1 MSSGRPRDLTE
12 EAPHEVEI
20 AVEAEEDLSLKAAIR
35 RRTEA
40 LKAGD
45 VGSLPVIVGM
55 VLITIFFTA
64 KSSVFFTSV
73 NFDNLIPQMATVT
86 VIAMGVVFVLLIG
99 EIDLSIGYLSG
110 LCAVTVAELQLS
122 GSSHE
127 YPWYVAIGGALL
139 LGAAIGAV
147 QGSIVAFLGVPSF
160 VVTLAGLLAWN
171 GLIIQALGTQG
182 VIGIQAQPIND
193 VANYYFSS
201 WFGWVAAA
209 VITLGF
215 AASAAFGY
223 FSRQRA
229 GLQSGNLVLI
239 GGRVVFFSAVAWIV
253 AAICNHSR
261 GIPFAGVLIIVLLV
275 FWTFIAQRTTFGR
288 HVYAVGGNA
297 EAARRAGIN
306 VKFIRVAVFTI
317 SGTMAAAGGIV
328 AASRLQSVDL
338 TAGSGTILLD
348 AISAA
353 VIGGTSLFG
362 GRGFVKAA
370 LLGAMITQTIQNGID
385 LVGYSDAIKDIVTAL
400 ILLAAVTLDTIS
412 KRRLAR
418 SGR

>member
-1 MSSGRPRDLTE
+1 MSE
-12 EAPHEVEI
+12 VAAPEVEI
-20 AVEAEEDLSLKAAIR
+20 AIEPEVDDSVGAFLR
-35 RRTEA
+35 RRIEA

-45 VGSLPVIVGM
+45 VGSLPVIFGM
-55 VLITIFFTA
+55 VLIVIFFTA
-64 KSSVFFTSV
+64 KTSVFFTAV
-73 NFDNLIPQMATVT
+73 NFDNLIPQMAQVT
-86 VIAMGVVFVLLIG
+86 VMAMGVVFVLLIG

-110 LCAVTVAELQLS
+110 LCAVAVAELQLA
-122 GSSHE
+122 GSSHQ

-139 LGAAIGAV
+139 LGALIGAV
-147 QGSIVAFLGVPSF
+147 QGCIVAFLGVPSF

-171 GLIIQALGTQG
+171 GVIIQMLGNQG

-201 WFGWVAAA
+201 WFGWAAAAA
-209 VITLGF
+209 VTVVAIG
-215 AASAAFGY
+215 SAV
-223 FSRQRA
+223 FSHSARKRA
-229 GLQSGNLVLI
+229 GLKPGNLVLVV
-239 GGRVVFFSAVAWIV
+239 GRVIFFIASAWIV
-253 AAICNHSR
+253 AAVCNHAR
-261 GIPFAGVLIIVLLV
+261 GVPLAGVLIIVLLV
-275 FWTFIAQRTTFGR
+275 VWTFVAQRTTFGR

-297 EAARRAGIN
+297 EAAHRAGIN

-317 SGTMAAAGGIV
+317 SGTMAAAGGIIV
-328 AASRLQSVDL
+328 ASRLQSVDL

-370 LLGAMITQTIQNGID
+370 LLGAMVTQTIQNGID
-385 LVGYSDAIKDIVTAL
+385 LVGYSDAIKDIVTAA
-400 ILLAAVTLDTIS
+400 ILLAAVTLDTLS
-412 KRRLAR
+412 KKRLAR

>member
-1 MSSGRPRDLTE
+1 MSDA
-12 EAPHEVEI
+12 APPEVKF
-20 AVEAEEDLSLKAAIR
+20 AAEAEEDDSLGAVVR
-35 RRTEA
+35 RRIGA

-45 VGSLPVIVGM
+45 VGSLPVIIGM
-55 VLITIFFTA
+55 ILITVFFTLKTNVFFTA
-64 KSSVFFTSV
+64 V
-73 NFDNLIPQMATVT
+73 NFDNLIPQMAEVT

-110 LCAVTVAELQLS
+110 LAAVVVAELQLA
-122 GSSHE
+122 GSSHQ
-127 YPWYVAIGGALL
+127 YPWYVAIAGAIAV
-139 LGAAIGAV
+139 GAVIGAV

-171 GLIIQALGTQG
+171 GVIIQMLGTQG
-182 VIGIQAQPIND
+182 VIGIQEQKIND
-193 VANYYFSS
+193 VANYFFPT
-201 WFGWVAAA
+201 WFGWAAAAA
-209 VITLGF
+209 VTV
-215 AASAAFGY
+215 GY
-223 FSRQRA
+223 LAIAVGGYVARRRA
-229 GLQSGNLVLI
+229 GLRGGNLVLI
-239 GGRVVFFSAVAWIV
+239 ALRVVFFSAIAWVV

-261 GIPFAGVLIIVLLV
+261 GVPFAGVLIIVLLV

-317 SGTMAAAGGIV
+317 SGAMAAVGGIV
-328 AASRLQSVDL
+328 AAARLQSVDL

-370 LLGAMITQTIQNGID
+370 LLGALITQTIQNGID
-385 LVGYSDAIKDIVTAL
+385 LVGYSDAVKDIVTAA
-400 ILLAAVTLDTIS
+400 ILLAAVTLDTVL
-412 KRRLAR
+412 RRRQAAT
-418 SGR
+418 GR

>member
-1 MSSGRPRDLTE
+1 MSE
-12 EAPHEVEI
+12 VAAPQVEI
-20 AVEAEEDLSLKAAIR
+20 AIEPEIDDSVGAAVR
-35 RRTEA
+35 RRIEA

-45 VGSLPVIVGM
+45 VGSLPVIVGL

-64 KSSVFFTSV
+64 KTSVFFTAV
-73 NFDNLIPQMATVT
+73 NFDNLIPQMAQVT
-86 VIAMGVVFVLLIG
+86 VMAMGVVFVLLIG

-110 LCAVTVAELQLS
+110 LCAVVVAELQLS

-127 YPWYVAIGGALL
+127 YPWYIAIGGALL
-139 LGAAIGAV
+139 VGAVIGAV

-171 GLIIQALGTQG
+171 GVIIQMLGTQG

-193 VANYYFSS
+193 VANYYFPS
-201 WFGWVAAA
+201 WLGWAGAAA
-209 VITLGF
+209 VTVGLIG
-215 AASAAFGY
+215 SAVFNY
-223 FSRQRA
+223 SSRRRA
-229 GLQSGNLVLI
+229 GLRPGNIWLI
-239 GGRVVFFSAVAWIV
+239 GARVVFFVAVTWIV
-253 AAICNHSR
+253 AAICNHAR
-261 GIPFAGVLIIVLLV
+261 GVPLAGVIILVLLIAL
-275 FWTFIAQRTTFGR
+275 TFVAQRTTFGR
-288 HVYAVGGNA
+288 HVYAVGGSA

-306 VKFIRVAVFTI
+306 VKFIRVAVFTL
-317 SGTMAAAGGIV
+317 SGTMAAAGGVI

-348 AISAA
+348 AIAAA

-400 ILLAAVTLDTIS
+400 ILLAAVTLDTLS
-412 KRRLAR
+412 KQRLAR